1 MNQPVRMLQFRVGED
16 LSEPSP
22 KFRVPLVEA
31 GAFACKYIIGPADE
45 NAVCCGAPTDGRSWC
60 PYHRNVVFDFSKSS
74 RLR

>member
-1 MNQPVRMLQFRVGED
+1 MNQPVRMMDFRGGEE
-16 LSEPSP
+16 LVQPSP

-31 GAFACKYIIGPADE
+31 GALSCKFIIGPADE

-60 PYHRNVVFDFSKSS
+60 PYHRNIVFDFSRVG